1 LSLIKSEVTVKVHLT
16 KGAFMSFIAKLKL
29 VASKRERN
37 LSPIMLRRQKLA
49 TKIEEQLQLARAQ
62 KNGTLFAPKRLKT
75 VTNEAGERVVV
86 ETTKRVK
93 EWFWKTSTN
102 KINLSVRYGSK
113 TLFLNA
119 KGANAIE
126 LGTQDELIETLALL
140 QQVVIGG
147 ELDEAI
153 NNASDKLRA
162 GFVK

>member
-1 LSLIKSEVTVKVHLT
+1 
-16 KGAFMSFIAKLKL
+16 MSFIAKLKL
-29 VASKRERN
+29 VTSKRERN

-49 TKIEEQLQLARAQ
+49 TKIEEQLELARCQ
-62 KNGTLFAPKRLKT
+62 KNGTLYAPKRLKT

-93 EWFWKTSTN
+93 EWFWTTPNN

-113 TLFLNA
+113 TLSLNG

-153 NNASDKLRA
+153 NNASEKLKA